1 MELPKLVKIKQTF
14 TGPVIEDIEAEVFR
28 QMERIGLADKVKP
41 GMKIAITAGSRGIAN
56 IALMIRSIARALR
69 DLGAEPRIIPTMG
82 SHGGATAEGQ
92 VEILHSLGVTEEFCE
107 APILSC
113 MDVTQIGTTPS
124 GMPVHADNHILASDG
139 LILLGRIKMHTDFKS
154 AQWIES
160 GLLKMAAI
168 GVGKHKQALLLHSY
182 GIHGIRDIMPEVGQ
196 VVLDQLN
203 VLFGVGIVEN
213 AFDQTAIIEA
223 VPTENIPARE
233 RELLRISKSFMP
245 SLPVEDIDVLVVDEI
260 GKSYS
265 GTGMDTNIIGRIRIL
280 GEQEPSS
287 PRIKYIIAS
296 DLGEASHGNALGIGL
311 ADLTTR
317 RLFHKIDLQAM
328 NENVITS
335 SFLHR
340 AMIPIVMDN
349 DREALRVALRS
360 TWGVE
365 PKQARIV
372 RIPNTLHLKYA
383 YVSEVLLP
391 EVAKLPHIEIVGE
404 PEEMAF
410 DAAGYFAKSDF
421 DH

>member
-1 MELPKLVKIKQTF
+1 M
-14 TGPVIEDIEAEVFR
+14 
-28 QMERIGLADKVKP
+28 
-41 GMKIAITAGSRGIAN
+41 
-56 IALMIRSIARALR
+56 
-69 DLGAEPRIIPTMG
+69 
-82 SHGGATAEGQ
+82 
-92 VEILHSLGVTEEFCE
+92 
-107 APILSC
+107 
-113 MDVTQIGTTPS
+113 
-124 GMPVHADNHILASDG
+124 
-139 LILLGRIKMHTDFKS
+139 
-154 AQWIES
+154 
-160 GLLKMAAI
+160 LKMAAI

-223 VPTENIPARE
+223 VPKENIPARE